1 MNLEQELHE
10 MPLDAERG
18 LDQMLHEGR
27 RRVENAL
34 RKHRR
39 PLARAGVID
48 TPLGE
53 LLVAEGPRGIVAI
66 HFLDTKGAGNPIPAL
81 REKFDVVED
90 QRAAER
96 IGEEIRRFIAGD
108 PGALRHR
115 IDLSLVDSVFQRRA
129 YLKLRQ
135 VPLGSV
141 VTYQG
146 LAAAVGAP
154 DGQRAIGNTMATNP
168 VPIYVPCHRVIRS
181 DGSIGNYGGGVARKV
196 KLLRLEGFEVGPD
209 LRVPARAVFGHQRTH
224 IFCRPQCSAAMRA
237 DRGRMVIFADPE
249 RARRA
254 GLRACKLC
262 RPA

>member
-10 MPLDAERG
+10 LPIDGEHG
-18 LDQMLHEGR
+18 LEQLLHEGR
-27 RRVENAL
+27 RRVEHAL

-39 PLARAGVID
+39 PLAK
-48 TPLGE
+48 LGIIGTQIGD
-53 LLVAEGPRGIVAI
+53 LLIAEGPRGIVAI
-66 HFLDTKGAGNPIPAL
+66 HFIDTKGAGNPIPAL
-81 REKFDVVED
+81 REKFDLVQD

-96 IGEEIRRFIAGD
+96 IGDEIRRYIAGD
-108 PGALRHR
+108 RAALRHP
-115 IDLSLVDSVFQRRA
+115 IELSLVDSEFQRRA

-135 VPLGSV
+135 VPAGSV

-181 DGSIGNYGGGVARKV
+181 DGSIGNYGGGVARKI
-196 KLLRLEGFEVGPD
+196 KLLRAEGFEVGAD
-209 LRVPARAVFGHQRTH
+209 LRVPARAVFGHSRTH
-224 IFCRPQCSAAMRA
+224 IYCRPQCSAAMRA
-237 DRGRMVIFADPE
+237 DRGRMFIFGDPE